1 MKSGFDRRKN
11 ARINAP
17 TLPGS
22 HNQSSGE
29 IVLTTSID
37 KAAANAKLKA
47 SLGSYFAGT
56 DAIRWKT
63 LTVTEFPKGVEV
75 LLDESYETHS
85 DGQMFDYATEV
96 EEPTKRG
103 EGDHEKAR
111 IAAARRAKTK
121 VRRLAKMLE
130 ADCLLTLTYR
140 ECMTDYARVEAD
152 FKAFRERLRSL
163 GEFHYVATLE
173 VQRRGALHV
182 HIACQQFP
190 AWLQNEHGVRVRSW
204 NLIRSMW
211 RRVVGKDNGNVDF
224 TRPRGRNSAHRIASY
239 ISKYVSKNLEEARFN
254 KKSYWASRGIPKPNQ
269 YRIYFNPETSSF
281 DIVVLVAQEFS
292 MRGFDDITQY
302 HDRLN
307 SFYWFAAGKS

>member
-1 MKSGFDRRKN
+1 M
-11 ARINAP
+11 
-17 TLPGS
+17 
-22 HNQSSGE
+22 
-29 IVLTTSID
+29 LTASID
-37 KAAANAKLKA
+37 KVAANANLKA

-56 DAIRWKT
+56 DVQRWKT
-63 LTVTEFPKGVEV
+63 LTVTEFPNGVEV
-75 LLDESYETHS
+75 FLDENRETYS
-85 DGQMFDYATEV
+85 DGQIFDYSTECD
-96 EEPTKRG
+96 EPTKRG
-103 EGDHEKAR
+103 EGDHERAR
-111 IAAARRAKTK
+111 IVAARRAKTK
-121 VRRLAKMLE
+121 VRRLAKMLQ

-152 FKAFRERLRSL
+152 FKAFRERLRAV
-163 GEFHYVATLE
+163 GDFHYVATLE

-190 AWLQNEHGVRVRSW
+190 AWLQNETGARVRSW

-254 KKSYWASRGIPKPNQ
+254 KKSYWASRGISKPNQ
-269 YRIYFNPETSSF
+269 YKIYFKADTDTF

-307 SFYWFAAGKS
+307 SFYWFSAGKS